1 MINNIKLIKNFAILC
16 CIAIETNRIDLLEIY
31 EVALKCI
38 VQSDKTITPSKPLLS
53 VTKFDGINT
62 RNIVLKLLQQ
72 VDDLD
77 EVHSFKKKNPLK
89 IIQFYDSKEY
99 LKTYDIKFFL
109 A

>member
-38 VQSDKTITPSKPLLS
+38 VQSDITITQSKPLLS
-53 VTKFDGINT
+53 ITKFDGINT

-72 VDDLD
+72 VDDLE
-77 EVHSFKKKNPLK
+77 EVHNFQKQNPLK
-89 IIQFYDSKEY
+89 IRQFHDSKEY
-99 LKTYDIKFFL
+99 LKAFDINYFL
-109 A
+109 V